1 MEPSK
6 KEKLLNV
13 INNPMIFEPIA
24 KDAFDAAD
32 KNKNGK
38 IEKKELYQCMKDI
51 AFGLN
56 MSSPDRKTLE
66 ELFYKLDVDHNGI
79 LDFDEFKVYVKENM
93 YKIINEK
100 L

>member
-1 MEPSK
+1 MEPLEK
-6 KEKLLNV
+6 KKILNA

-51 AFGLN
+51 AFGLE
-56 MSSPDRKTLE
+56 MSSPDREALE
-66 ELFYKLDVDHNGI
+66 KLFFKLDVDHNGI
-79 LDFDEFKVYVKENM
+79 LDFNEFKVYVKDNM
-93 YKIINEK
+93 NKIINEK
-100 L
+100 F